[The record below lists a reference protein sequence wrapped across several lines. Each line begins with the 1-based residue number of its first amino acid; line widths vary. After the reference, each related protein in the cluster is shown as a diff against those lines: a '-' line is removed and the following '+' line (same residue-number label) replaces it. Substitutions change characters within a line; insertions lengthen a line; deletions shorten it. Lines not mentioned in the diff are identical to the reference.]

1 MICSVSPQLD
11 LQGPSGSP
19 SSGHSHIL
27 GNQKDMDAE
36 NLTMKQE
43 ESLWKLPP
51 DPCVRDSWG
60 LGLCFS

>member
-1 MICSVSPQLD
+1 
-11 LQGPSGSP
+11 
-19 SSGHSHIL
+19 
-27 GNQKDMDAE
+27 MDAE